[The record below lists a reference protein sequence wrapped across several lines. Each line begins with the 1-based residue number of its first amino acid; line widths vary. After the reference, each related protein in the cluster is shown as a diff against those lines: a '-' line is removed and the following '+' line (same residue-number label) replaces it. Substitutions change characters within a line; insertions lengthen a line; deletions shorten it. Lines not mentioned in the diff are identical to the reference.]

1 MAGGAVTGALVMQL
15 GSTVSYPRGGVF
27 AAGQLGAPLLFA
39 AAVAAGVLTTTAV
52 TIGLKSLRR
61 TAPAAS
67 TARVATGTPK
77 EGRSGR
83 PSLTAASAPWE

>member
-1 MAGGAVTGALVMQL
+1 MAGGAVTGALVMKL

-27 AAGQLGAPLLFA
+27 AAGQLGQPWLFA

-52 TIGLKSLRR
+52 PIALKSLRRR

-67 TARVATGTPK
+67 TARAATGTK
-77 EGRSGR
+77 QAVAAGR
-83 PSLTAASAPWE
+83 A